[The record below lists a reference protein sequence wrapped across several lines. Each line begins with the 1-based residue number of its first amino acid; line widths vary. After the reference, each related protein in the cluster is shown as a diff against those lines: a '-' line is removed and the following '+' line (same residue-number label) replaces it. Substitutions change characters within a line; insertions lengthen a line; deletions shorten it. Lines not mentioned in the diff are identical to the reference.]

1 MVRRL
6 SHRLVQSVIL
16 LFLVSIAGFALLRL
30 LPGDFAEVLL
40 LSQMDGTL
48 PDAAAVDRFSAE
60 NGFDDPLP
68 VQYLRW
74 LGNVLTGDLGTSF
87 VTGESVSADILLRIR
102 QSLILALLSIGL
114 ALVLAVPIGC
124 FCAYHSGGLS
134 DRLLAAA
141 SVAGLSIP
149 NFWYALLLALLF
161 SLTLGWLPSSGHG
174 TIAHAVLPTLVI
186 ATTMTGVIARF
197 VRARLLDEFHHAYIR
212 TAKAKGLSQTRIL
225 LHHALPNILP
235 SLLTLTGL
243 QFARA
248 FDGMIIVE
256 TIFAWPGIGSLLVAS
271 LLNRDYPL
279 IQICFLVIACGYIII
294 NLLVDY
300 LVTLADPRVQ
310 EAI

>member
-124 FCAYHSGGLS
+124 FCAYHAGGLA

>member
-16 LFLVSIAGFALLRL
+16 LFLVSVAGFALLRL

-124 FCAYHSGGLS
+124 FCAYHAGGLA
-134 DRLLAAA
+134 DRLLAVA